1 MIGIALTEKLAD
13 TTESTS
19 ETASEIV
26 QDAEQKAGLLR
37 QYMTDLL
44 DWCMSKVGSLVVAV
58 IFMVIGFRVVKW
70 IIKLIK
76 RTFDRSNMDVS
87 VAGFLLSAIRILMN
101 FIILITAA
109 SIVGFQVTSFVTL
122 LGTAGVTIG
131 LALQGS
137 LSNLAGGVLILIL
150 KPFHVGDYIIE
161 NNTKCEGEVV
171 SIDIFYTKLK
181 TIDNR
186 SVVIP
191 NGNISNTSLVNVTL
205 HDKRRAE
212 IKIVVGYEEDLDK
225 VKRVVLDAVK
235 TVPGYLADEAVDFF
249 IDEFADSSIMICVR
263 FYAKIDRYWDS
274 VWAARWNIKKAFDEN
289 GIVIPYNK
297 LDVNL
302 DSCKKTDNRV

>member
-13 TTESTS
+13 TTESAS

-87 VAGFLLSAIRILMN
+87 VVGFLLSAIRILM
-101 FIILITAA
+101 
-109 SIVGFQVTSFVTL
+109 
-122 LGTAGVTIG
+122 TAGVTIG

-191 NGNISNTSLVNVTL
+191 NGSISNTSLVNVTL

-212 IKIVVGYEEDLDK
+212 IKLGVGYDEDLDK

-235 TVPGYLADEAVDFF
+235 TVPGYLEDEVVDFF
-249 IDEFADSSIMICVR
+249 IDEFADSSIVVSVR
-263 FYAKIDRYWDS
+263 FYAKIDQYWDALWS
-274 VWAARWNIKKAFDEN
+274 ARWNIKKAFDEN

>member
-1 MIGIALTEKLAD
+1 
-13 TTESTS
+13 
-19 ETASEIV
+19 
-26 QDAEQKAGLLR
+26 
-37 QYMTDLL
+37 
-44 DWCMSKVGSLVVAV
+44 
-58 IFMVIGFRVVKW
+58 MVIGFRVVKW

-191 NGNISNTSLVNVTL
+191 NGSISNTSLVNVTL

-212 IKIVVGYEEDLDK
+212 IKLSVGYDEDLDK

-235 TVPGYLADEAVDFF
+235 TVPGYLEDEVVDFF
-249 IDEFADSSIMICVR
+249 IDEFADSSIVVSVR
-263 FYAKIDRYWDS
+263 FYAKIDQYWDALWS
-274 VWAARWNIKKAFDEN
+274 ARWNIKKAFDEN

-302 DSCKKTDNRV
+302 DSCKKTDNRI

>member
-1 MIGIALTEKLAD
+1 
-13 TTESTS
+13 
-19 ETASEIV
+19 
-26 QDAEQKAGLLR
+26 
-37 QYMTDLL
+37 
-44 DWCMSKVGSLVVAV
+44 
-58 IFMVIGFRVVKW
+58 
-70 IIKLIK
+70 
-76 RTFDRSNMDVS
+76 MDVS

-212 IKIVVGYEEDLDK
+212 IKIGVGYEEDLDK

-263 FYAKIDRYWDS
+263 FYAKIDQYWDS

>member
-1 MIGIALTEKLAD
+1 
-13 TTESTS
+13 
-19 ETASEIV
+19 
-26 QDAEQKAGLLR
+26 
-37 QYMTDLL
+37 
-44 DWCMSKVGSLVVAV
+44 
-58 IFMVIGFRVVKW
+58 
-70 IIKLIK
+70 
-76 RTFDRSNMDVS
+76 MDVS

-212 IKIVVGYEEDLDK
+212 IKIGVGYEEDLDK

>member
-1 MIGIALTEKLAD
+1 M
-13 TTESTS
+13 
-19 ETASEIV
+19 
-26 QDAEQKAGLLR
+26 
-37 QYMTDLL
+37 
-44 DWCMSKVGSLVVAV
+44 
-58 IFMVIGFRVVKW
+58 
-70 IIKLIK
+70 
-76 RTFDRSNMDVS
+76 
-87 VAGFLLSAIRILMN
+87 
-101 FIILITAA
+101 
-109 SIVGFQVTSFVTL
+109 
-122 LGTAGVTIG
+122 
-131 LALQGS
+131 
-137 LSNLAGGVLILIL
+137 LILIL

-212 IKIVVGYEEDLDK
+212 IKIGVGYEEDLDK

-263 FYAKIDRYWDS
+263 FYAKIDLYWDS

>member
-161 NNTKCEGEVV
+161 NNTKCEGEV
-171 SIDIFYTKLK
+171 K

-212 IKIVVGYEEDLDK
+212 IKIGVGYEEDLDK

-235 TVPGYLADEAVDFF
+235 TVPGYLADEVVDFF

>member
-1 MIGIALTEKLAD
+1 METEMTNWIDDVWPKFLDAGLSIVWAVILLIIGIKVINVARKLLKSALERSSIDTGVVQFLDAFVKFAAYAVLILALLGHFG
-13 TTESTS
+13 
-19 ETASEIV
+19 V
-26 QDAEQKAGLLR
+26 Q
-37 QYMTDLL
+37 T
-44 DWCMSKVGSLVVAV
+44 
-58 IFMVIGFRVVKW
+58 
-70 IIKLIK
+70 
-76 RTFDRSNMDVS
+76 
-87 VAGFLLSAIRILMN
+87 
-101 FIILITAA
+101 
-109 SIVGFQVTSFVTL
+109 TSFITI
-122 LGTAGVTIG
+122 LGSAGVAIG
-131 LALQGS
+131 LSLQGS

-212 IKIVVGYEEDLDK
+212 IKIGVGYEEDLDK

-263 FYAKIDRYWDS
+263 FYAKIDLYWDS

>member
-122 LGTAGVTIG
+122 LGTAG
-131 LALQGS
+131 
-137 LSNLAGGVLILIL
+137 
-150 KPFHVGDYIIE
+150 
-161 NNTKCEGEVV
+161 
-171 SIDIFYTKLK
+171 
-181 TIDNR
+181 R
-186 SVVIP
+186 SV
-191 NGNISNTSLVNVTL
+191 L
-205 HDKRRAE
+205 RCRAACP
-212 IKIVVGYEEDLDK
+212 ILPVV
-225 VKRVVLDAVK
+225 
-235 TVPGYLADEAVDFF
+235 
-249 IDEFADSSIMICVR
+249 C
-263 FYAKIDRYWDS
+263 
-274 VWAARWNIKKAFDEN
+274 
-289 GIVIPYNK
+289 
-297 LDVNL
+297 
-302 DSCKKTDNRV
+302 